1 MQLLIRKQQESA
13 PLHGLQHSL
22 AEKNPER
29 RKSRAAKAHER
40 ERESARTA
48 NEGRSASC
56 AALGSAPGKKRPLF
70 VDEWI
75 QEFPHFHPQNLVRMW
90 TIGTLFYIHVFYTVY
105 TIVMAPCCLTSW
117 GRFSDWNLLSM
128 VRSAVLKCKVPVCK
142 IRTGCRMGYGI
153 WLFHGSPHPPTPH
166 TQIPCCKK

>member
-70 VDEWI
+70 VDE
-75 QEFPHFHPQNLVRMW
+75 
-90 TIGTLFYIHVFYTVY
+90 
-105 TIVMAPCCLTSW
+105 
-117 GRFSDWNLLSM
+117 
-128 VRSAVLKCKVPVCK
+128 
-142 IRTGCRMGYGI
+142 
-153 WLFHGSPHPPTPH
+153 
-166 TQIPCCKK
+166 